1 MGMVVHKTNFAVLKS
16 VNTPDYD
23 PSDWLI
29 NPDVS
34 ALASVPEKYW
44 KIVSNE
50 VVEMTT
56 EEKTV
61 VDNTGVSYQA
71 NYQVKTYD
79 NYILSTEKWYETDN
93 LDETYS
99 GLAKEITYTYNANK
113 SALVSKTEVVYDKN
127 EDVISSVP
135 YVYSTVVSGSTIKI
149 VEGLGT

>member
-1 MGMVVHKTNFAVLKS
+1 MGLVVNKTTNAVLKS

-23 PSDWLI
+23 SNDWLI
-29 NPDVS
+29 NPDTS
-34 ALASVPEKYW
+34 AITGVPEKYW
-44 KIVSNE
+44 KVSGSD
-50 VVEMTT
+50 VLEMTT
-56 EEKTV
+56 EEKQI

-99 GLAKEITYTYNANK
+99 GLAKEITYTYNADK

-127 EDVISSVP
+127 EDIISTAT
-135 YVYSTVVSGSTIKI
+135 YVYNTVVSGSTIQI
-149 VEGLGT
+149 VEGLSA